1 MHPIVPIIMAIGA
14 ISFLAGLFFLAR
26 LGMQRI
32 KKINVFGKVY
42 ALWRFALTTIG
53 SGVALIMLSVLIHQN
68 VPYTPTSD
76 VTQAEFTQS
85 GVSDYELGLILESI
99 DRNLI
104 DNYILQF
111 QKDYYNALTNGDK
124 TTAGLLLL
132 ELKYNMRTELEKH
145 GTEPSQ
151 IEEKINRVISL
162 LQAQQK

>member
-14 ISFLAGLFFLAR
+14 ISFLVGLFFLAR

-32 KKINVFGKVY
+32 KEINVFGKIY

-68 VPYTPTSD
+68 VPYTPASD
-76 VTQAEFTQS
+76 VTQAEFTRS
-85 GVSDYELGLILESI
+85 GVSDYELGLILGNI

-104 DNYILQF
+104 DSYIEQF
-111 QKDYYNALTNGDK
+111 QKEYYNALTNDDK

-132 ELKYNMRTELEKH
+132 ELKHNMRTELEKH

-151 IEEKINRVISL
+151 IEEKINRVVSL